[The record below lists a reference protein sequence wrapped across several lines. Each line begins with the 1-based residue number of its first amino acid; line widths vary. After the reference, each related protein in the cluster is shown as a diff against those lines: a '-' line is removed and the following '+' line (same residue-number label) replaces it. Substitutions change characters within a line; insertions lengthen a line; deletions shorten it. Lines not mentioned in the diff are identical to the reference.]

1 MRLKALAAILSAAAI
16 ILLAVRQR
24 STTPPPRALVKSE
37 SKASEVART
46 RDAEARAA
54 DADHVAQEAKGDA
67 ERREELNQALRAR
80 AQAADAAASAAE
92 AREQASN
99 ARAAAAERRAARAEA
114 ALRAAKPVAAAGAP
128 ARGLTLPRLDP
139 QRMVAS
145 WAEAQELL
153 GLNRTAAENIE
164 LVLGF
169 YNMSRGCG
177 HHRHVR
183 YVMMSKVASE
193 DISGNMRAWAHGER
207 TDPANCTFTFVREPL
222 KKFISG
228 AVEMEWRFRQGQ
240 KRRGDD
246 DMGSWRFHRLPV
258 GSRDRSVAFL
268 KDLLEFKWAVVP
280 RALGYRGGLAHIYP
294 MFGQVATWQPL
305 VGLDFIGR
313 LENFAVDWAR
323 MQAVCGTGHALTTA
337 VSRPTSR
344 RPTRCT
350 SSPDGTR
357 AR

>member
-1 MRLKALAAILSAAAI
+1 MLALMLF
-16 ILLAVRQR
+16 LA
-24 STTPPPRALVKSE
+24 
-37 SKASEVART
+37 
-46 RDAEARAA
+46 
-54 DADHVAQEAKGDA
+54 
-67 ERREELNQALRAR
+67 
-80 AQAADAAASAAE
+80 
-92 AREQASN
+92 
-99 ARAAAAERRAARAEA
+99 AARA
-114 ALRAAKPVAAAGAP
+114 
-128 ARGLTLPRLDP
+128 LTLPRLDP

-193 DISGNMRAWAHGER
+193 EISGNMALWAHGER

-323 MQAVCGTGHALTTA
+323 MQAVCGTGHVPYNSSLEIHI
-337 VSRPTSR
+337 
-344 RPTRCT
+344 T
-350 SSPDGTR
+350 SSDPMHVKPGWYAALGECAVRRALCRLLSPDYETFGY
-357 AR
+357 ACEQQLCAGQLPSSVEAP